1 VFENLN
7 SDGDSEPIFSPFLI
21 TNLSRLVGRA
31 RRRFIGDVPVLDM
44 KEQSETLPYV
54 ILP

>member
-7 SDGDSEPIFSPFLI
+7 SDGDSEPIFSPFL
-21 TNLSRLVGRA
+21 TNLSRLIGRA
-31 RRRFIGDVPVLDM
+31 RRRFIGDVLVLDM
-44 KEQSETLPYV
+44 KEQSETLHYV